1 MNMNMNMNGR
11 RRRRNARNQS
21 IMTELFAGD
30 ESSLSE
36 SLENLDLHNYC
47 QGRLS
52 TSQTQSIESCS
63 EELLGETII
72 KTFSLMHEYFN
83 NPDTFEYCI
92 HNQLKSTNRNELLME
107 KIITSSFQDGFM

>member
-11 RRRRNARNQS
+11 RRRRNARSQS
-21 IMTELFAGD
+21 ILTELLGGE

-36 SLENLDLHNYC
+36 SLEHLDLQNYC

-52 TSQTQSIESCS
+52 TNHTQSIQSCS
-63 EELLGETII
+63 EELLDQTIV
-72 KTFSLMHEYFN
+72 KTFSLMHEYFI
-83 NPDTFEYCI
+83 NPDTFEDCI
-92 HNQLKSTNRNELLME
+92 HNQLRSNNRNELLIE

>member
-21 IMTELFAGD
+21 IMTKLFAPD
-30 ESSLSE
+30 ETNLSE
-36 SLENLDLHNYC
+36 TLQNLDLHNYC
-47 QGRLS
+47 EGRLS
-52 TSQTQSIESCS
+52 SNLTASIESCS
-63 EELLGETII
+63 EEMLDETII

-83 NPDTFEYCI
+83 NEDQFEDCI
-92 HNQLKSTNRNELLME
+92 RNQLNSSNKNELLIG